1 MRTNEPIAMGS
12 LSALQFMISMT

>member
-1 MRTNEPIAMGS
+1 MRTNEPIVMGS